1 MEAYMNKFY
10 SFLLIGLFAF
20 YMIACNQSPVNQT
33 PTNPAGDASNDT
45 TTTTVKP
52 STSTTVYTPPVN
64 NKITKLSDL
73 IEQTSAGGTI
83 NLSEYSDITDYNATI
98 SKNLTLKGSK
108 TDMIQSNLVVS
119 ADGVVLSGISNA
131 SVTASSSLKNGGLK
145 IANSSLSRLS
155 INGGGIHS
163 IELADVTVDTVIVDK
178 DMTGD
183 AQYVRLVVDNQVKV
197 GTLQANSDFYLAGE
211 TSSDKWQKIE
221 IAENVNIATDETTN
235 ISTNNCIDVKIYN
248 SDVST
253 DVLSVHLIG
262 NKNTEL
268 KTDLFSKVFTKKY
281 GDLEYDVNEFIK
293 DINTLKGYKDYSKF
307 DSFSI
312 YLVMSHI
319 YVSLKI
325 EDLPNDIGAVFIYGW
340 LPDVTEDGVL
350 KKGDWKNTPDAA
362 PAKYC
367 QDVINGVCEFKN
379 IYTQISKHMTEKVY
393 DDQGKFL
400 YGGTE
405 EGLQFFI
412 VPMANKDSYAN
423 TQKSGWNNG
432 YFTPAVDGATIEN
445 YLSWTTDSPAYN
457 HYVIWKEWV
466 SIGGKMKFD
475 DNGNFDQY
483 YDRAIN
489 IKFDEEIANN
499 ADQNVIKDKKQ
510 YVTITINKQTYPE
523 MYYSD
528 YPTNTVESIP
538 CYPSNVGYSDESV
551 DLTIGHRP
559 RKITLYGSDF
569 DNPSRGYDIS
579 FSATPN

>member
-1 MEAYMNKFY
+1 MTKRF
-10 SFLLIGLFAF
+10 FGLLAFVLVLCVAFIG
-20 YMIACNQSPVNQT
+20 C
-33 PTNPAGDASNDT
+33 PTEDEKKEE
-45 TTTTVKP
+45 V
-52 STSTTVYTPPVN
+52 STTDTPAVN
-64 NKITKLSDL
+64 PSPSDKISSSSLQKLIDDTPAS
-73 IEQTSAGGTI
+73 GTI
-83 NLSEYSDITDYNATI
+83 DLSQHSEITDFSATVNKAVTIKNGSLNGKTLTVTADSVNLSGLI
-98 SKNLTLKGSK
+98 
-108 TDMIQSNLVVS
+108 
-119 ADGVVLSGISNA
+119 NA
-131 SVTASSSLKNGGLK
+131 SVTASPSLGNGSLKIASSSLSSLK
-145 IANSSLSRLS
+145 
-155 INGGGIHS
+155 INGGGIGS
-163 IELADVTVDTVIVDK
+163 IVLEDASIDKVIVDK
-178 DMTGD
+178 DMTAED
-183 AQYVRLVVDNQVKV
+183 AQYVRVVVDNQVKV

-211 TSSDKWQKIE
+211 TSSDKWQNIE
-221 IAENVNIATDETTN
+221 IAKNVNIATDETTN
-235 ISTNNCIDVKIYN
+235 ISTSNCIDVKIYN

-281 GDLEYDVNEFIK
+281 GDLEYDVNEFIN
-293 DINTLKGYKDYSKF
+293 DIKTLKGYKDYSKF

-312 YLVMSHI
+312 YLVMSHV

-325 EDLPNDIGAVFIYGW
+325 ADLPEDIGAVFIYGW

-393 DDQGKFL
+393 DDDNLL

-412 VPMANKDSYAN
+412 VPMADKDSYAN
-423 TQKSGWNNG
+423 TQKSGWKSE

-466 SIGGKMKFD
+466 SIGGKM
-475 DNGNFDQY
+475 NFDENGHFDNY
-483 YDRAIN
+483 YDRAFN

-510 YVTITINKQTYPE
+510 YVTITVNKQTYPE

-528 YPTNTVESIP
+528 YPDNTVESIP

-551 DLTIGHRP
+551 DLTSGHRP
-559 RKITLYGSDF
+559 RKITLYGSDK